1 MSLDSRKELVYNL
14 GDDEHDEEFIYGAD
28 YDEVLDVLAEKFAEV
43 YGIDVG
49 IAECILGDFDL
60 YDCLEELYYDDLLEY
75 FRDDAMEQYEQEKEY
90 NSDPYA
96 FYGIS
101 ESDFH

>member
-1 MSLDSRKELVYNL
+1 MQFSNSKRFFLDCYLNTLPVYNL

-60 YDCLEELYYDDLLEY
+60 YGPVQFY
-75 FRDDAMEQYEQEKEY
+75 FIE
-90 NSDPYA
+90 N
-96 FYGIS
+96 
-101 ESDFH
+101 